1 MNQKGGTTNYK
12 DCFHDCS
19 AWPGILVHLALESA
33 FTFAGIRR
41 RAKSLSLIQHIHGTF
56 EQ

>member
-33 FTFAGIRR
+33 FTFAGIRICR
-41 RAKSLSLIQHIHGTF
+41 GSVEFLDQSDR
-56 EQ
+56 